1 MNIIFS
7 YNRPNKLHSLL
18 DEIGHSVVIDDG
30 SDYKALP
37 FLDKCDYYRFTH
49 KGKEGFWLQWQYAFD
64 IAKESNED
72 WFFFAQDD
80 ISNVNMAEI
89 KRLTQNIKTPFAF
102 NIMHRGTHRGWTNIK
117 HEPTTIKGVD
127 CHIVSYVDCIF
138 ATNRKTLE
146 LLHWQILPVD
156 RMRFLIPNI
165 SSGVGQQLSRR
176 LFDLNVPMW
185 MPRKSLAYHGD
196 HESKMHPIERK
207 LNPLIAK

>member
-1 MNIIFS
+1 MKIIFS
-7 YNRPNKLHSLL
+7 YNRPEKLHNLL

-49 KGKEGFWLQWQYAFD
+49 KGKKGFWLQWQYALD
-64 IAKESNED
+64 IAKESGED

-89 KRLTQNIKTPFAF
+89 KRLTQSKKPFAF
-102 NIMHRGTHRGWTNIK
+102 NYMNIGEDRGWTPFGQRKADWFDGYRI
-117 HEPTTIKGVD
+117 G
-127 CHIVSYVDCIF
+127 YVDCMF
-138 ATNRKTLE
+138 VTNRKTLD
-146 LLHWQILPVD
+146 LLHWQILPVNQK
-156 RMRFLIPNI
+156 RFLNPNI

-176 LFDLNVPMW
+176 LFELSVPMW
-185 MPRKSLAYHGD
+185 MPNKSLAYHGD
-196 HESKMHPIERK
+196 HESKMHPLERK